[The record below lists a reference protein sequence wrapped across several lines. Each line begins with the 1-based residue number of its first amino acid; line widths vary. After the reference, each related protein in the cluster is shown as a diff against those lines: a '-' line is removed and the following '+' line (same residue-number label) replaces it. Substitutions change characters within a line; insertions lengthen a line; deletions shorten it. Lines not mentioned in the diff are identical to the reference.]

1 MHIDENLQLEIE
13 KIYNTTPENIQGVSL
28 GYKYK
33 NNQRTNE
40 IGIVFSVEKKKPIE
54 ELSENEII
62 PKKIK
67 INNQEYVTDVREE
80 EPMVSL
86 ACFSN
91 DDPNILKLRG
101 RPQLITPLQGGQ
113 EIIQFPTGWTSN
125 GTYTVGTLGFFA
137 VDSTDN
143 RLVGVTNAHVVCKK
157 MLYSNDRNVGEETSD
172 PYNTIEEIEFFNKKK
187 YRPSS
192 ILYNDNNGSSPFL
205 TYGALNIKRFS
216 LMRSSQTNYTDVA
229 LLIMKPS
236 IVSNDSYKIH
246 KPNNESEYNVHMP
259 FATTSELNNLLV
271 SNPRLLST
279 GRTTG
284 PKGWSSAPSC
294 TLRVVGIGV
303 SSNVGYDGG
312 ELILPFGDLIRFEY
326 EDGGPNPV
334 AGGDS
339 GSVLVADYNGQ
350 RKIIGIVFAGNSYQG
365 LACRI
370 DRVVSE
376 LQIRAWDS
384 SYSLSTSVP
393 NHEIVVC
400 DHNDSRSGL
409 SKVQYNGST
418 YYQVGCTTNDVYEVM

>member
-1 MHIDENLQLEIE
+1 
-13 KIYNTTPENIQGVSL
+13 
-28 GYKYK
+28 
-33 NNQRTNE
+33 
-40 IGIVFSVEKKKPIE
+40 
-54 ELSENEII
+54 
-62 PKKIK
+62 
-67 INNQEYVTDVREE
+67 
-80 EPMVSL
+80 
-86 ACFSN
+86 
-91 DDPNILKLRG
+91 
-101 RPQLITPLQGGQ
+101 
-113 EIIQFPTGWTSN
+113 
-125 GTYTVGTLGFFA
+125 
-137 VDSTDN
+137 
-143 RLVGVTNAHVVCKK
+143 
-157 MLYSNDRNVGEETSD
+157 
-172 PYNTIEEIEFFNKKK
+172 
-187 YRPSS
+187 
-192 ILYNDNNGSSPFL
+192 
-205 TYGALNIKRFS
+205 
-216 LMRSSQTNYTDVA
+216 
-229 LLIMKPS
+229 MKPS

>member
-1 MHIDENLQLEIE
+1 MFIDETIQSEIE
-13 KIYNTTPENIQGVSL
+13 NIYNTTPENVHGVSL

-33 NNQRTNE
+33 NNLKTNE
-40 IGIVFSVEKKKPIE
+40 IGIVFSVEKKKPLE
-54 ELSENEII
+54 ELSADELI

-67 INNQEYVTDVREE
+67 INNQEYVTDVKEE
-80 EPMVSL
+80 EPMVSF

-91 DDPNILKLRG
+91 NDPNILKLRG
-101 RPQLITPLQGGQ
+101 RPQLITPLKGGQ
-113 EIIQFPTGWTSN
+113 EIIQSPTGWTLN
-125 GTYTVGTLGFFA
+125 GYTVGTLGFFA

-157 MLYSNDRNVGEETSD
+157 MLYATERSFGEETAN
-172 PYNTIEEIEFFNKKK
+172 PYNTIEEIEFFNKRK

-192 ILYNDNNGSSPFL
+192 ILYNNNNGSSPFL

-216 LMRSSQTNYTDVA
+216 LMRSNQTNYTDVA

-236 IVSNDSYKIH
+236 IVSTDSYKIH
-246 KPNNESEYNVHMP
+246 KPDNEPEYDSYLP
-259 FATTSELNNLLV
+259 FATTSEINNLLI
-271 SNPRLLST
+271 SDPRLLST

-284 PKGWSSAPSC
+284 PKGWFSGSSC

-303 SSNVGYDGG
+303 SSSVGYDGG
-312 ELILPFGDLIRFEY
+312 QLVLPFGDLIRFEY

-339 GSVLVADYNGQ
+339 GSVLIADYNGQ

-370 DRVVSE
+370 DRVASD

-384 SYSLSTSVP
+384 SYSLNTSVP

-400 DHNDSRSGL
+400 DYNNSKSNL
-409 SKVQYNGST
+409 SKVQHNGST
-418 YYQVGCTTNDVYEVM
+418 YYQAGCTTNDIYEVM